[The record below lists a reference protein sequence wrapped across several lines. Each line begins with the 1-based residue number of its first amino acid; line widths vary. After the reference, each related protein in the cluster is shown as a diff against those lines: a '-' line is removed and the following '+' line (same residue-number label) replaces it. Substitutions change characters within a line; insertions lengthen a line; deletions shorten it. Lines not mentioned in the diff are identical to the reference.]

1 MGYFLSPPHTS
12 PTHQV
17 YVLLSSV
24 FFSKNVL
31 DFWILDCCLHPTTH
45 QVYVLLISNV
55 TVGDAGLY
63 TCEVNFNP
71 VLRSFHQLKVIQNV
85 FFVVKEYS
93 SNLTWRCWAQSW
105 SLQLYQGAQQSP
117 PCPAPPCP
125 APPHPPRPHQAR
137 RPPRTRSTCG
147 ATPPGFNF
155 N

>member
-24 FFSKNVL
+24 FFSNNVL
-31 DFWILDCCLHPTTH
+31 DFWISDCCLQPPTH

-93 SNLTWRCWAQSW
+93 SNLT
-105 SLQLYQGAQQSP
+105 
-117 PCPAPPCP
+117 
-125 APPHPPRPHQAR
+125 
-137 RPPRTRSTCG
+137 
-147 ATPPGFNF
+147 
-155 N
+155 